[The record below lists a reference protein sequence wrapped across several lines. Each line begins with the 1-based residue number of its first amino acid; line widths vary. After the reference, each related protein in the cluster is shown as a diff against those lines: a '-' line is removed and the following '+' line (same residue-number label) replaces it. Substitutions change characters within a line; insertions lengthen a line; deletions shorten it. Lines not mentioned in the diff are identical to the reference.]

1 MVKRFVICYF
11 MPVFVA
17 FVIVF
22 LHIQSSFALSSNSVK
37 ESEKTVS
44 YSKAEYLGQFVTK
57 LDKERK
63 LHGITG
69 FDVSSDGRIAVCEDQ
84 FDHIVNVYDSNGRF
98 LYGYKCDFDG
108 AFGIEYQ
115 NNTLKVFVLRKD
127 IVISLDSDAKITEI
141 EDFSPTDKNL
151 SYWDVTVKSRTKKKT
166 IFHIVRKQ
174 KAYHLAF
181 LKLKSV
187 I

>member
-11 MPVFVA
+11 MPVFVV

-127 IVISLDSDAKITEI
+127 IVISLDSNAKITEI

-151 SYWDVTVKSRTKKKT
+151 SYWDGTVKSRTKKKRYF
-166 IFHIVRKQ
+166 I
-174 KAYHLAF
+174 
-181 LKLKSV
+181 
-187 I
+187 